1 MRGRGY
7 AADRHREAAPVG
19 INVSG
24 TAVANGVAS
33 IAVIVVSINGCGM
46 PAPGRP
52 VILSST
58 VGALAA
64 TSGTTDAAGAFTTPS
79 TATAA
84 GNGTISATVDGVA
97 LAPTSVTF
105 DPKLASGGGCGTGLE
120 GGIFAL
126 LGVIAA
132 VARRRRG

>member
-1 MRGRGY
+1 M
-7 AADRHREAAPVG
+7 
-19 INVSG
+19 
-24 TAVANGVAS
+24 
-33 IAVIVVSINGCGM
+33 
-46 PAPGRP
+46 
-52 VILSST
+52 
-58 VGALAA
+58 GALAA
-64 TSGTTDAAGAFTTPS
+64 TSGTTDAAGAFTTTI
-79 TATAA
+79 TATAV

-105 DPKLASGGGCGTGLE
+105 DPKPPSGGGCGTGLE